1 MAGADDRPGLAFAF
15 TPLAVADLFVPG
27 DLTRLARHC
36 TIIEATP
43 LARFDDERA
52 RRVLAKT
59 QILVAG
65 WGCPRLDAAVLAMA
79 PDLRLVAYSGGSVK
93 TLVSPGL
100 FARGIRLVA
109 AADAN
114 ALPVAE
120 FTVAA
125 ILFANKRVLDF
136 AALYKRERRGL
147 NLYLSV
153 DHGVGNY
160 GRTVGI
166 VGASRIGRRV
176 IELLRPFD
184 LKLLLADPF
193 VSAAAARELGVELVP
208 LAELLQLSDVVSVH
222 APSLPETRH
231 LIDAAGLASLR
242 DGAVLVNT
250 SRGALIDQQALIAEL
265 ETGRISAVLDVTEP
279 DILPAESPL
288 YELPNV
294 LLTPHIA
301 GAMGDEHYRLGRL
314 VTDEVERFMR
324 GEPLRYELDPTNL
337 DRQA

>member
-1 MAGADDRPGLAFAF
+1 MVAADDRPGLAFAF
-15 TPLAVADLFVPG
+15 TPLAVADLFVPA
-27 DLTRLARHC
+27 DLTRLARQC
-36 TIIEATP
+36 TIIDATP
-43 LARFDDERA
+43 LTRLDDERA

-65 WGCPRLDAAVLAMA
+65 WGCPRLEEAVLAAA
-79 PDLRLVAYSGGSVK
+79 PKLRLVAYAGGSVK

-100 FARGIRLVA
+100 FTRGIRLVG

-136 AALYKRERRGL
+136 AALYKRERSGL

-160 GRTVGI
+160 GRRIGI

-176 IELLRPFD
+176 LELLRPFD

-193 VSAAAARELGVELVP
+193 MSAAAARQLGAELVP
-208 LAELLQLSDVVSVH
+208 LAELLQVSDVVSVH
-222 APSLPETRH
+222 APSLPATRH

-242 DGAVLVNT
+242 DGAVLINT
-250 SRGALIDQQALIAEL
+250 SRGALIDQQALVAEL
-265 ETGRISAVLDVTEP
+265 ETGRISAMLDVTEP

-301 GAMGDEHYRLGRL
+301 GAMGDEHYRLGAL
-314 VTDEVERFMR
+314 VTDEVERFRR
-324 GEPLRYELDPTNL
+324 GEPLRYELDPTTL
-337 DRQA
+337 DHQA